1 MDLRIQKTKAAIKES
16 FFELRRK
23 KPIEK
28 ITVTELSRLAGIN
41 KATFYLHYSDIYSL
55 ADEMEDE
62 VIDDILSE
70 IQGLNKFFDDPKKHS
85 ADLFMAFMK
94 NRAMLNYIF
103 SGSRYSQFSKKVDER
118 IKAHLYAE
126 FPKLRNR
133 RNDVVL
139 SFIIQGTFHTVSAS
153 IPDKDADYRNKDGFI
168 IEGPEYL
175 TLFNGET
182 GEIMDTVDY
191 DPPRGNVAEWGD
203 NWGNRVDRFLACVAY
218 LDGENP
224 SVVMC
229 RGYYDHG
236 CPTVLVAYD
245 VIDNKLVKRWKFLAN
260 KDQNIEY
267 TNQGNHNLGVGDI
280 DGDGLDEI
288 VYGAMAVDH
297 DGVGI
302 YSTGLEH
309 GDCMNL
315 GNFTP
320 NTPNLD
326 FFQIHEHE
334 HAEYAGQSD
343 PADPRKLCGCPR
355 GARLCTAG

>member
-1 MDLRIQKTKAAIKES
+1 MDLRIQKTKAAIKEA

-28 ITVTELSRLAGIN
+28 ITVTELSRIAGIN

-103 SGSRYSQFSKKVDER
+103 SGSRYSQFSKKVEER

-153 IPDKDADYRNKDGFI
+153 IPDKDADYSEEFAI
-168 IEGPEYL
+168 ISRLTDHIISELIPPE
-175 TLFNGET
+175 E
-182 GEIMDTVDY
+182 
-191 DPPRGNVAEWGD
+191 
-203 NWGNRVDRFLACVAY
+203 
-218 LDGENP
+218 
-224 SVVMC
+224 
-229 RGYYDHG
+229 
-236 CPTVLVAYD
+236 
-245 VIDNKLVKRWKFLAN
+245 
-260 KDQNIEY
+260 
-267 TNQGNHNLGVGDI
+267 
-280 DGDGLDEI
+280 
-288 VYGAMAVDH
+288 
-297 DGVGI
+297 
-302 YSTGLEH
+302 
-309 GDCMNL
+309 
-315 GNFTP
+315 
-320 NTPNLD
+320 
-326 FFQIHEHE
+326 
-334 HAEYAGQSD
+334 
-343 PADPRKLCGCPR
+343 
-355 GARLCTAG
+355 